1 MAFKKDNKIK
11 SNFTKI
17 TIGLASPEEI
27 LENSYGEVLKPETI
41 NYRTYKPERD
51 GLFCERIFGPTK
63 DYECHCGKYKRIRYK
78 GIVCDRCGVEVT
90 EKKVRRE
97 RCGHIQLVVPIA
109 HIWYFR
115 SLPNKI
121 GYLLGMPTK
130 KLDAVIYYER
140 YVVIQQGVLEGK
152 DDAPQVCDLLSEEEY
167 LDILD
172 KLPKGNQE
180 LDDTDPKKFIAK
192 MGADAIRDLLMQL
205 DLDKLSYE
213 LRDRAGKD
221 SSQQRKNEALKRL
234 QVVESFR
241 NSRGRNKPE
250 WMIMTI
256 LPVIPPEL
264 RPLVP
269 LDGGRFATS
278 DLNDLYR
285 RVIIRNNRLKR
296 LIEIKAPDVILRNE
310 KRMLQEA
317 VDSLFDNSRK
327 SSAVKTDSNRPLK
340 SLSDSLKGKQG
351 RFRQNLLGKR
361 VDYSARSVIVVGPE
375 LKMGECGL
383 PKLMAAELYKPFIIR
398 KLIERG
404 IVKTVKSAKK
414 IVDRKEPVIWD
425 ILEYVMKGHPVLL
438 NRAPTLH
445 RLGIQAFQPKMIEG
459 KAIQLHPLACTAFN
473 ADFDGDQMAVHL
485 PLSNEAV
492 LEAQTLMLQSHNIL
506 NPANGAPITVPSQD
520 MVLGLYYITKLR
532 PGAKGTGLTF
542 YGPEEAIV
550 AYNEKRV
557 DIHAPIKVRIKDVM
571 SQAQYEEE
579 KHKLE
584 SGATGASGEFAARTR
599 GRSKKTA
606 EVQNVAAGAEQ
617 DNGIH
622 YYYHIIET
630 SVGRVITNEI
640 IPEEVGFFNDI
651 ISKKTL
657 RDIISNVIKATGF
670 ARACMFLDGIKNL
683 GYKMAYEGGLS
694 FNLDDIIIPK
704 EKEDIVAQGNSEVE
718 QITNNYNMGF
728 ITDTER
734 YNQVIDTWTHAN
746 NDLKRTLMK
755 QMTEADQGFNA
766 VFMMLDSGARG
777 SADQIAQLA
786 GMRGLMAKPQKAGAE
801 GAQIIENP
809 ILSNFKEGMSVLE
822 YFISTHGAR
831 KGLADTAL
839 KTADA
844 GYLTRRLVDVSHDVI
859 INEEDCGTLR
869 GLECRALKSGDEVI
883 SKLSERILG
892 RVSVHDIIHPTTGK
906 LIVSAGEEITED
918 IANEIENS
926 PIEMVEIRSVLT
938 CESKKGVCMK
948 CYGRN
953 LATGRMVQKGEAVGV
968 IAAQSIGE
976 PGTQLTLRTFHAGGV
991 AGNAAA
997 NASIV
1002 AKNAARLE
1010 FDELR
1015 TVDFVDEN
1023 SNAAKMVVGRLAEVR
1038 FIDENTGI
1046 VLSTQNVPYGS
1057 TLYCGD
1063 GDHVDKGKLVAK
1075 WDPFNAV
1082 IVTESAG
1089 TIQFEDVTEGVSYR
1103 VESDEATGLRE
1114 IIIIESK
1121 DKLHVPVCH
1130 IIGENGEIERTYN
1143 FPIGGHVVVEDGQ
1156 KLKAGDVLVKIPRA
1170 VGKAGDITG
1179 GLPRVTELFE
1189 ARNPSNPAVVSE
1201 IDGEVTMGKLKRGNR
1216 EIIITSK
1223 LGEVKKYL
1231 VPLSKQILVQEND
1244 YVRAGTPLSD
1254 GAITPADILS
1264 IKGPTA
1270 VQEYIVNEVQDVYR
1284 LQGVK
1289 INDKHF
1295 EVIVRQMMRKVQID
1309 EPGDTRFLEQ
1319 QIVDK
1324 LDFAEENDRV
1334 WGKKVVTDAG
1344 DSEVMQKG
1352 MIVTARKLRDENSML
1367 KRKDLKLVQVRDA
1380 VTATSTQILQGIT
1393 RAALQTSSFMS
1404 AASFQETTKVLN
1416 EAAINGK
1423 SDGLEGMKEN
1433 VICGHLIPAGTG
1445 LREWDKIIVG
1455 SSDEYERMNANA
1467 TRTAVLD
1474 E

>member
-1 MAFKKDNKIK
+1 MAFRKDTKIK
-11 SNFTKI
+11 NNFTKI
-17 TIGLASPEEI
+17 SIGLASPEEI
-27 LENSYGEVLKPETI
+27 LENSSGEVLKPETI

-51 GLFCERIFGPTK
+51 GLFCERIFGPVK

-97 RCGHIQLVVPIA
+97 RMGHIQLVVPVA

-121 GYLLGMPTK
+121 GYLLGLPTK
-130 KLDAVIYYER
+130 SLDAIIYYER
-140 YVVIQQGVLEGK
+140 YVVINPGIAAEEGIEK
-152 DDAPQVCDLLSEEEY
+152 LQLLSEEEY
-167 LDILD
+167 LDLLD
-172 KLPKGNQE
+172 KLPMENQY
-180 LDDTDPKKFIAK
+180 LDDTDSNKFVAK
-192 MGADAIRDLLMQL
+192 MGAEAVQDLLAGL
-205 DLDKLSYE
+205 DLDALSYE
-213 LRDRAGKD
+213 LRNRANSD
-221 SSQQRKNEALKRL
+221 SSQQRKNDALKRL

-241 NSRGRNKPE
+241 ASRHRNRPE
-250 WMIMTI
+250 WMILNI
-256 LPVIPPEL
+256 IPVTPPEL

-296 LIEIKAPDVILRNE
+296 LIEIKAPEVILRNE

-327 SSAVKTDSNRPLK
+327 ASAVKSEANRPLK

-414 IVDRKEPVIWD
+414 IVDRKDPIIWD

-485 PLSNEAV
+485 PLSNEAI
-492 LEAQTLMLQSHNIL
+492 LEAQMLMLQSHNIL
-506 NPANGAPITVPSQD
+506 NPANGAPITVPAQD

-532 PGAKGTGLTF
+532 EGAKGHGLTF
-542 YGPEEAIV
+542 YGPEEALI
-550 AYNEKRV
+550 AYNEGKV
-557 DIHAPIKVRIKDVM
+557 DIHAPVKVLVDDLD
-571 SQAQYEEE
+571 E
-579 KHKLE
+579 
-584 SGATGASGEFAARTR
+584 
-599 GRSKKTA
+599 
-606 EVQNVAAGAEQ
+606 
-617 DNGIH
+617 NGNIVKMMR
-622 YYYHIIET
+622 ET
-630 SVGRVITNEI
+630 SVGRVIVNEVV
-640 IPEEVGFFNDI
+640 PVECGFLNTI
-651 ISKKTL
+651 ISKKSL
-657 RDIISNVIKATGF
+657 RDIISNVIKTVGV
-670 ARACMFLDGIKNL
+670 ARAAEFLDGIKDL
-683 GYKMAYEGGLS
+683 GYKMAFKGGLS
-694 FNLDDIIIPK
+694 FNLGDIIIPA
-704 EKEDIVAQGNSEVE
+704 EKEQLVAKGNEEVE
-718 QITNNYNMGF
+718 EIMNEYNMGF
-728 ITDTER
+728 ITDNER
-734 YNQVIDTWTHAN
+734 YNKVIDVWTHV
-746 NDLKRTLMK
+746 NDDLSRILMK
-755 QMTEADQGFNA
+755 TISTDDQGFNS
-766 VFMMLDSGARG
+766 VYMMLDSGARG
-777 SADQIAQLA
+777 SKEQIRQLS

-801 GAQIIENP
+801 GGQIIENP
-809 ILSNFKEGMSVLE
+809 ILSNFKEGLSVLE

-869 GLECRALKSGDEVI
+869 GLVCTALKNNDEVI
-883 SKLSERILG
+883 ASLSERILG
-892 RVSVHDIIHPTTGK
+892 RVSVHDIYHPTTGE
-906 LIVSAGEEITED
+906 LLVAGGEEITED
-918 IANEIENS
+918 IAKKIEDS
-926 PIEMVEIRSVLT
+926 PIESVEIRSVLT
-938 CESKKGVCMK
+938 CESKKGVCAK

-953 LATGRMVQKGEAVGV
+953 LATSRMVEKGEAVGV

-976 PGTQLTLRTFHAGGV
+976 PGTQLTLRTFHAGGT
-991 AGNAAA
+991 ASNIAA
-997 NASIV
+997 NATIV
-1002 AKNAARLE
+1002 AKNNCRVE

-1015 TVDFVDEN
+1015 TVDAVDETGE
-1023 SNAAKMVVGRLAEVR
+1023 AVKIVVGRLGEVR
-1038 FIDENTGI
+1038 FVDQNTDI
-1046 VLSTQNVPYGS
+1046 VLSTQSLPYGS
-1057 TLYCGD
+1057 TLF
-1063 GDHVDKGKLVAK
+1063 VADKTIVEKGAMIAK

-1082 IVTESAG
+1082 IITEAAG
-1089 TIQFEDVTEGVSYR
+1089 RVQFESVIEGVTYR
-1103 VESDEATGLRE
+1103 VDADEATGLRE
-1114 IIIIESK
+1114 VIIIESK
-1121 DKLHVPVCH
+1121 DKTKIPSAH
-1130 IIGENGEIERTYN
+1130 ILDENGMVIRTYN
-1143 FPIGGHVVVEDGQ
+1143 LPVGGHVVIEDGQ
-1156 KLKAGDVLVKIPRA
+1156 LLKAGDVLVKIPRA
-1170 VGKAGDITG
+1170 QGKAGDITG

-1201 IDGEVTMGKLKRGNR
+1201 IDGEITMGKVKRGNR
-1216 EIIITSK
+1216 EIIVTSK
-1223 LGEVKKYL
+1223 TGDVKKYL
-1231 VPLSKQILVQEND
+1231 ISLSKQILVQEND

-1254 GAITPADILS
+1254 GAITPQDILA

-1295 EVIVRQMMRKVQID
+1295 EIIVRQMMRKVQI
-1309 EPGDTRFLEQ
+1309 EEAGDTRFLEA

-1324 LDFAEENDRV
+1324 LDFMEENDRI
-1334 WGKKVVTDAG
+1334 WGKKVVVDAG
-1344 DSEVMQKG
+1344 DSENLAAGQ
-1352 MIVTARKLRDENSML
+1352 IVTARKLRDENSSL
-1367 KRKDLKLVQVRDA
+1367 KRRDLKLVQVRDA
-1380 VTATSTQILQGIT
+1380 VPATSTQILQGIT

-1416 EAAINGK
+1416 DAAINGK
-1423 SDGLEGMKEN
+1423 SDRLEGMKEN

-1445 LREWDKIIVG
+1445 QREFEKIVVG
-1455 SSDEYERMNANA
+1455 SREDYERTMANRRTVIDFNASM
-1467 TRTAVLD
+1467 